1 MKSQHNTKQ
10 LSSWPFI
17 LALCLLIVVGTLA
30 VKLWPRTVPFDQCS
44 DIYKR
49 YVGVEGIDVSFI
61 KDFKVN
67 DSVFVDVTLLEA
79 KDSAGWAA
87 LKHDFSVPELNAE
100 WQAYIDNGED
110 LFFAHILTPNDYP
123 ISISRDTTLFDVLA
137 ISYYSH
143 TFTVFHAKH
152 EKNVLSVLHRNYQ
165 ESINQ

>member
-100 WQAYIDNGED
+100 WQQLIDNGNN
-110 LFFAHILTPNDYP
+110 LIFSRKIAK
-123 ISISRDTTLFDVLA
+123 ISHPLNIHVNTTNCDVLA
-137 ISYYSH
+137 ISRFSH
-143 TFTVFHAKH
+143 TLIVFHTNNNNEIHAIF
-152 EKNVLSVLHRNYQ
+152 HRNYQ

>member
-100 WQAYIDNGED
+100 LQAIIDNGEN
-110 LFFAHILTPNDYP
+110 LIFSQILAPSHYP
-123 ISISRDTTLFDVLA
+123 ISIHSDTILFDILA
-137 ISYYSH
+137 TSYYSH
-143 TFTVFHAKH
+143 TLAIFHG
-152 EKNVLSVLHRNYQ
+152 KNKKDILSVFRHNFQ
-165 ESINQ
+165 ESIN